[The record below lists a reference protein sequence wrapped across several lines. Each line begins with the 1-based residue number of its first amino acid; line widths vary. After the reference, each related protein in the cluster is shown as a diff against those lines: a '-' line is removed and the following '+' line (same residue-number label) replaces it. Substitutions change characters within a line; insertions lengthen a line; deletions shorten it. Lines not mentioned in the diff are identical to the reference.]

1 MILRGELL
9 VQIDISARHGDL
21 NPATQEKISEKVQKL
36 SRFFDRLTAIHVTAD
51 LEHRES
57 PDVELR
63 VSAEHTDDFV
73 ATETGELMGALDS
86 CLHKMETQLRKHK
99 EKLTDHRATG
109 VKHLDTAEEDAE
121 SDADT
126 E

>member
-1 MILRGELL
+1 M
-9 VQIDISARHGDL
+9 QIDISARHGDL

-36 SRFFDRLTAIHVTAD
+36 SRIFDRLTAIHVTAD

-73 ATETGELMGALDS
+73 ATDTGELMAALDS
-86 CLHKMETQLRKHK
+86 VIHKIETQLRKHK
-99 EKLTDHRATG
+99 EKLTNHRATG
-109 VKHLDTAEEDAE
+109 VKHLDTETDVEPTE

-126 E
+126 N